1 MRIRENG
8 ATNSRYRRSNQKL
21 GQEKIIRREKP
32 RRTKVREKNSRKKTD
47 RGDEKE
53 ALKIK
58 ENKKGR

>member
-1 MRIRENG
+1 MEQPIADIEEAIKNWDRRKSFDEKNLEEQRFERRIRE
-8 ATNSRYRRSNQKL
+8 
-21 GQEKIIRREKP
+21 
-32 RRTKVREKNSRKKTD
+32 KKTD